1 MTSSSPTT
9 TCQQLIDR
17 NFKGTDL
24 PPVSLIHGTS
34 DASAPSVTAELL
46 EARLRILGADVEPTK
61 LYEGWT
67 HTDPILE
74 RPFAGDQRLHRD
86 LLEAVSKWCDG
97 PVASFSDDTPGL
109 GRLCP
114 QVLIELGR
122 RCMPF

>member
-1 MTSSSPTT
+1 MSARRRERAE
-9 TCQQLIDR
+9 DVE
-17 NFKGTDL
+17 L
-24 PPVSLIHGTS
+24 PPMLLLHGTA
-34 DASAPSVTAELL
+34 DKSATAQSTLDFAAAL
-46 EARLRILGADVEPTK
+46 EDLGVDVQTK